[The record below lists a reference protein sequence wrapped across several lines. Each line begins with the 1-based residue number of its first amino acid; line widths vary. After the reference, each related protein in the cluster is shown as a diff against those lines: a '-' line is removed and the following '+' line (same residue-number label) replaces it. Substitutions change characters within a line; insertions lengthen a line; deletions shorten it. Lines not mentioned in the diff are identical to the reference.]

1 MSNLS
6 SFGSLLKPLMSH
18 ANKFAAKQK
27 AQGGKK
33 KGVDAAVKVKAKV
46 SMKAK

>member
-6 SFGSLLKPLMSH
+6 SFGSLLKPLMNEAS
-18 ANKFAAKQK
+18 KFSAKQK
-27 AQGGKK
+27 SGKKK

-46 SMKAK
+46 SMKPK

>member
-6 SFGSLLKPLMSH
+6 SFGSLLKPLMNEAS
-18 ANKFAAKQK
+18 KFAAKK
-27 AQGGKK
+27 KMGKK

-46 SMKAK
+46 SMKPK